1 MSAINF
7 TKDFSR
13 DYEAEMTQVVN
24 TMYDKYVPR
33 AYTLLQFH
41 NIDQMIMN
49 SLYSSYSNYKGNDLR
64 KNLRQRSDW
73 FRHMMDVVVELKT
86 KLGNRQCN
94 DCNKM
99 WYDCRNTCYKPKTN
113 PRPIEFP
120 QDVFNV
126 VKDYLGVY
134 DIPEPVS
141 QLMGMMKLKNLRNVM
156 YDHPYGK
163 SIKKDKKISV
173 DERVRLYNAKVV
185 HNIKNGNSIWSQQNE
200 KRLLEIANKYPEFR
214 FGKELTD
221 KNKVF
226 LLKLLTSEIY
236 LGVEKDGSLCCR
248 CSLWEIMRGSI
259 GISSSNKIPKK
270 PKPYVM
276 YEQEDQQYFEY
287 DMENNPYDMFEM
299 YQDMDVK
306 VQSEIE
312 SIMRRM
318 LSMYCVC

>member
-1 MSAINF
+1 
-7 TKDFSR
+7 
-13 DYEAEMTQVVN
+13 
-24 TMYDKYVPR
+24 
-33 AYTLLQFH
+33 
-41 NIDQMIMN
+41 
-49 SLYSSYSNYKGNDLR
+49 
-64 KNLRQRSDW
+64 
-73 FRHMMDVVVELKT
+73 MMDVVVELKT

-134 DIPEPVS
+134 DIPEPVT

-200 KRLLEIANKYPEFR
+200 KRLLEISNKWFQELR

-221 KNKVF
+221 NNKVF
-226 LLKLLTSEIY
+226 LLKLVSSEIY
-236 LGVEKDGSLCCR
+236 FGVERSGNEGVPS
-248 CSLWEIMRGSI
+248 SLWEIMCGAM
-259 GISSSNKIPKK
+259 GISASHRIPKK

-276 YEQEDQQYFEY
+276 YEQEDRQYFEF
-287 DMENNPYDMFEM
+287 DMENNPHNMFEHFF
-299 YQDMDVK
+299 YMDVK
-306 VQSEIE
+306 VQSELQ

-318 LSMYCVC
+318 LTMYCV